1 MKTLYVPFKVFLAC
15 LSPFPLITIYKMLL
29 TMDTKCVRPHQ
40 NKDVHGT
47 WCFELWLITIYMQKQ
62 IARIED
68 KSI

>member
-47 WCFELWLITIYMQKQ
+47 
-62 IARIED
+62 
-68 KSI
+68 